1 MDGSTLASSAL
12 LPVGA
17 LASLVALPILG
28 LENMRSAPPPEPAP
42 VVVAARADAR
52 ETAPVVKI
60 EDPRFTVRFHAR
72 DLDRDVDV
80 ASQRAD
86 ESGDVSASRDA
97 LVALTALMVLKP
109 EYRFR
114 TTYSARGRV
123 TENTLWGDLVVDGR
137 GDPTID
143 DIRLRD
149 VANRLFQGGIARIT
163 GGVVL
168 DDSFFRSGVVDEI
181 EGVDEEGEPQPL
193 TDDGADG
200 GVPSETVAEAPVI
213 DTPSEPSA
221 IRAFPFANNTLTV
234 VLRPGPKRGAPAVVD
249 VVPRTSFLTVRA
261 LVRTEPHPRRLKSV
275 SFVDG
280 ERGFVVVTGAVALGD
295 APKRLTVS
303 LPDGAF
309 AYGHT
314 LNDELRR
321 RGVKTTGRVTAV
333 DAGGRRRWLM
343 SDFSSPLPDV
353 LATMLRGTGSAPP
366 GFVRDRLLRVLG
378 ATWLSQHGVPATG
391 VVVVKK
397 HLEDDLA
404 IDGTRFDLAANRLP
418 PSVVV
423 DALAFGGKTFELK
436 SELEVAIGAASLHPL
451 LARRLDPRLT
461 ARTRA
466 VAFVDDQRADVA
478 GFLGREDGTLLAFS
492 LQVSAA
498 GETSVD
504 DMWALVNRALVAVVD
519 ADRGAESARGLTKRG
534 TPKKARARAR

>member
-17 LASLVALPILG
+17 LASLLALPILG
-28 LENMRSAPPPEPAP
+28 LENMRASSPEPAP
-42 VVVAARADAR
+42 VVAARVESRAKSKGPR
-52 ETAPVVKI
+52 I
-60 EDPRFTVRFHAR
+60 EDPRFVVRFAAR
-72 DLDRDVDV
+72 DIDRDVDV

-86 ESGDVSASRDA
+86 ESGEVSASRD
-97 LVALTALMVLKP
+97 LVVALTALMVLKP
-109 EYRFR
+109 EHRFR

-137 GDPTID
+137 GDPTVD

-149 VANRLFQGGIARIT
+149 VANRLYQGGIARIT
-163 GGVVL
+163 GAIVL
-168 DDSFFRSGVVDEI
+168 DDSFFRSGITDEI
-181 EGVDEEGEPQPL
+181 EGVDEEGEPRPL
-193 TDDGADG
+193 TDEGADA
-200 GVPSETVAEAPVI
+200 GVASEAVAEAPVV
-213 DTPSEPSA
+213 DTPSVPSA
-221 IRAFPFANNTLTV
+221 IRAFPFAHNTLTV
-234 VLRPGPKRGAPAVVD
+234 VVRPGAKRGAPAIVD

-261 LVRTEPHPRRLKSV
+261 LVRTEPHARRLKSIA
-275 SFVDG
+275 FVDG
-280 ERGFVVVTGAVALGD
+280 ERGYVVVTGAVALGD
-295 APKRLTVS
+295 APRSLTVS

-353 LATMLRGTGSAPP
+353 LATMLRGSGRAPQ

-378 ATWLSQHGVPATG
+378 ATWLSQHGVAATG

-404 IDGTRFDLAANRLP
+404 IDGARFDLATNRLP

-451 LARRLDPRLT
+451 LSRRLDGHLT

-466 VAFVDDQRADVA
+466 VAFVDDRRADVA
-478 GFLGREDGTLLAFS
+478 GFLGREDGTVLAFS
-492 LQVSAA
+492 LQASAN

-504 DMWALVNRALVAVVD
+504 DMWAIVNRALLAVVD
-519 ADRGAESARGLTKRG
+519 ADKGAESARGLTTRG
-534 TPKKARARAR
+534 APKKARARAR